1 MTDGRVGVPVGGK
14 RNIATSES
22 REELGSHSAFWGQ
35 GSPWPNGFPPACLSK
50 VWPPLWRRVSS
61 TEQETLHP
69 NHSNLQA
76 EEAAGSSSSPAW
88 GLFKSQPWI
97 HQDGQTSSNEQNHN
111 LLKLLTLFYSVTLLV
126 TKPVLFQRF
135 LGNTCTHCVRGCFL
149 HPDTADRMLAS
160 LTRTVWTKLMVP
172 DETAYNIA
180 VDTAGQHAK
189 ATDKKKFQ
197 EQNLYP
203 KNNLVTQLFCC
214 RWCNLSSKSV
224 LITFVHLN
232 AWYGFLIFFVI
243 RNC

>member
-1 MTDGRVGVPVGGK
+1 MDSSGWTDFFKWAEPQFIKTTNFILFCDPFGNK
-14 RNIATSES
+14 TCAISEIF
-22 REELGSHSAFWGQ
+22 REHLH
-35 GSPWPNGFPPACLSK
+35 
-50 VWPPLWRRVSS
+50 
-61 TEQETLHP
+61 TLCER
-69 NHSNLQA
+69 L
-76 EEAAGSSSSPAW
+76 
-88 GLFKSQPWI
+88 
-97 HQDGQTSSNEQNHN
+97 
-111 LLKLLTLFYSVTLLV
+111 
-126 TKPVLFQRF
+126 
-135 LGNTCTHCVRGCFL
+135 CFL